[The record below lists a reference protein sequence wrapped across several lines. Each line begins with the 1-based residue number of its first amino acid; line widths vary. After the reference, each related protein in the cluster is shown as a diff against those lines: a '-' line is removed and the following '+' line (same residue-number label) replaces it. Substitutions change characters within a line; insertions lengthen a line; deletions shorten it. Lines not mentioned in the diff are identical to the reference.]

1 MNTRKKSSLI
11 IACGAIARELQFIKQ
26 LNNWRYMKIQCLPAE
41 LHNRPN
47 EIPIA
52 VETAI
57 LKYKKEYKNIFIAY
71 ADCGTGGLLDK
82 VIKKYRLSRLPGAH
96 CYEFFSGSEKFSTL
110 SRSCLGTF
118 YLTDFL
124 TRHFDRLIKEG
135 LGLMSHPD
143 LIKDYFKNYEKL
155 VYLSQS
161 HSTKLQQMAQL
172 HAKYLGL
179 SYSYEFTGLT
189 FFEKDIKESI
199 IHWNP
204 NALN

>member
-1 MNTRKKSSLI
+1 M
-11 IACGAIARELQFIKQ
+11 
-26 LNNWRYMKIQCLPAE
+26 
-41 LHNRPN
+41 
-47 EIPIA
+47 
-52 VETAI
+52 
-57 LKYKKEYKNIFIAY
+57 
-71 ADCGTGGLLDK
+71 
-82 VIKKYRLSRLPGAH
+82 
-96 CYEFFSGSEKFSTL
+96 
-110 SRSCLGTF
+110 
-118 YLTDFL
+118 TDFL

-135 LGLMSHPD
+135 LGLMSHPE